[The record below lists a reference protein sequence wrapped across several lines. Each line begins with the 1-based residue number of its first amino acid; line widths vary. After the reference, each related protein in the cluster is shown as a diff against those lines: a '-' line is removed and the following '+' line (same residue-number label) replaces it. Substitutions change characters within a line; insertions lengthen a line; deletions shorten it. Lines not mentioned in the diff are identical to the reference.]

1 MVGIIIG
8 SGIFR
13 SPAAIAKQMGN
24 PGLILLLWGVGGAL
38 SLFGA
43 LTYAE
48 LGTMFP
54 RSGGIYVYLKE
65 GLGRTVAFVFGWTY
79 LLVGKP
85 LAAGGITIFLAE
97 NVNKLLGI
105 GPDPAIVACLI
116 LLALTGVNTLGTRL
130 GAAVA
135 LVLTGLKVIAL
146 LAIVAAGAFAGS
158 ESGSAPEAGASSL
171 GAVAPVMYLILF
183 AYDGWS
189 DVASVAGEVKDPRRL
204 LPRILLLGTG
214 FTVALYLAANVVYF
228 GMVPM
233 AEMRSADNL
242 APLVM
247 QRLLG
252 AWAGV
257 AVTAMIVASTLGT
270 SHGSIITGAR
280 VTFAQARD
288 GLLFRFLGHVH
299 PRFETPDW
307 SLWFQVA
314 LSCAAV
320 LFFKKFERLAENYSF
335 TMWIFYA
342 LAAASVIVLRVRRP
356 DLERP
361 YRCWGYPWVPVL
373 FIAAAVTMTVLSLLP
388 SGDRGVKLAALG
400 ILVSGL
406 PAFWVWRWA
415 AKPRVESPE

>member
-1 MVGIIIG
+1 
-8 SGIFR
+8 
-13 SPAAIAKQMGN
+13 
-24 PGLILLLWGVGGAL
+24 
-38 SLFGA
+38 
-43 LTYAE
+43 
-48 LGTMFP
+48 
-54 RSGGIYVYLKE
+54 
-65 GLGRTVAFVFGWTY
+65 
-79 LLVGKP
+79 
-85 LAAGGITIFLAE
+85 
-97 NVNKLLGI
+97 
-105 GPDPAIVACLI
+105 
-116 LLALTGVNTLGTRL
+116 
-130 GAAVA
+130 
-135 LVLTGLKVIAL
+135 
-146 LAIVAAGAFAGS
+146 
-158 ESGSAPEAGASSL
+158 
-171 GAVAPVMYLILF
+171 
-183 AYDGWS
+183 
-189 DVASVAGEVKDPRRL
+189 
-204 LPRILLLGTG
+204 
-214 FTVALYLAANVVYF
+214 
-228 GMVPM
+228 MVPM